1 MDLKLTA
8 TRAFLEQGD
17 DFLLTTHVN
26 SDADGLSACLALMR
40 LLRGAGKRADIGLPD
55 PLADQCYFLSGWDQV
70 HHHADLDL
78 ASYRCVVIADCPTL
92 DRTGPVQ
99 NGLAADAR
107 ILNIDHHRGNDHFGE
122 LNVTGELSSTCEL
135 VYHLVI
141 GLGYEID
148 AAMAAQ
154 LYTGIIFDT
163 GGFRFSLTQ
172 PSTFE
177 VAADL
182 VRKGVR
188 LDYLADHVFGN
199 KSIDSVKQRGLAIQ
213 SLQLHLDDRVAVLH
227 LDLEDMRAGD
237 PDEVANYGL
246 MVKGVEVAVL
256 LKEQEPGR
264 YRISLRSRD
273 AVDVSAIAG
282 IFGGGGHSRA
292 AGLRAEGAATDIID
306 QILAET
312 GRQLD
317 RDPSCT

>member
-92 DRTGPVQ
+92 DRIGPVQ

-107 ILNIDHHRGNDHFGE
+107 ILNIDHHRGNAHFGE
-122 LNVTGELSSTCEL
+122 VTVPGELSSTCEL

-177 VAADL
+177 AAAEL

-237 PDEVANYGL
+237 
-246 MVKGVEVAVL
+246 GVEVAVL
-256 LKEQEPGR
+256 LKEHKPGR

-292 AGLRAEGAATDIID
+292 AGLRAEGAAADIID
-306 QILAET
+306 KILAET